1 MSSMQGWPRAIRFAL
16 KLAIAIAALCCAV
29 AAFIWWMM
37 DPLNLGAPRDDKL
50 IAIFQ
55 DNRPTFEELRVM
67 AIADAQRTGYINW
80 SEISGDVSW
89 TRKNKYW
96 LLLAKIGHG
105 VKILQSEGIVRF
117 VFAGGGLLA
126 IGPGWLKGIEY
137 VPVDDNRNNRRAGRI
152 VENNLD
158 QANVLPPGVSLRRI
172 TDNWFIL
179 Y

>member
-1 MSSMQGWPRAIRFAL
+1 
-16 KLAIAIAALCCAV
+16 
-29 AAFIWWMM
+29 
-37 DPLNLGAPRDDKL
+37 
-50 IAIFQ
+50 
-55 DNRPTFEELRVM
+55 
-67 AIADAQRTGYINW
+67 
-80 SEISGDVSW
+80 VSW

-158 QANVLPPGVSLRRI
+158 QANVLPPGVYLRRI

-179 Y
+179 YQRTDD